1 MDGRNT
7 WEGGWDTCKQQIG
20 GAEQC
25 LIVLSQLLPVQCSRL
40 GMEWLEAAWWEREEL
55 GVLVGSS

>member
-40 GMEWLEAAWWEREEL
+40 GMEWLEAA
-55 GVLVGSS
+55 